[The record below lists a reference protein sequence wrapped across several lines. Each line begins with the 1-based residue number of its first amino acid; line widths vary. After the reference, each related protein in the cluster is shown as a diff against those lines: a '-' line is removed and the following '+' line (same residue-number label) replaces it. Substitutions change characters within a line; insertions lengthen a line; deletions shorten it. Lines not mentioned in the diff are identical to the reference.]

1 MIWPIYLDNNATTAL
16 DPRVLAA
23 MMPYLTNQ
31 FGNAASRSHLYGW
44 QAADAVE
51 IARNQVAELIG
62 ASAKEIVFTSGAT
75 EANNLAIKGICQKN
89 TTNKN
94 KILTLSTEHKA
105 VLDTCLQLSHQGV
118 DSLFLQPDQHGFL
131 SIEALEKSISANTL
145 LLSVMYANNE
155 IGTIQ
160 DFKTIG
166 QFCKQYGVI
175 LHTDAT
181 QAVGKIPIN
190 VQEENIDLLSMSA
203 HKFYGPKGVGA
214 LFVSKKIGGLVAQL
228 HGGQH
233 ERGMRS
239 GTLNVPAIVGMGEAC
254 KIAQLEMQ
262 NENQR
267 LTLLRDQ
274 LEKELLLLP
283 NIKVNGMINSRLAHV
298 SNLTFIDQDG
308 EDLMTKLYKLA
319 VSNGSACT
327 SASVE
332 PSHVLKSIGLSDND
346 AHASIRFSLGRF
358 TSQQDIET
366 AIAHIKEVLAG

>member
-1 MIWPIYLDNNATTAL
+1 
-16 DPRVLAA
+16 
-23 MMPYLTNQ
+23 
-31 FGNAASRSHLYGW
+31 
-44 QAADAVE
+44 
-51 IARNQVAELIG
+51 
-62 ASAKEIVFTSGAT
+62 
-75 EANNLAIKGICQKN
+75 
-89 TTNKN
+89 
-94 KILTLSTEHKA
+94 
-105 VLDTCLQLSHQGV
+105 
-118 DSLFLQPDQHGFL
+118 
-131 SIEALEKSISANTL
+131 
-145 LLSVMYANNE
+145 MYANNE

-160 DFKTIG
+160 DIKTIG
-166 QFCKQYGVI
+166 QFCKQHGVV

-214 LFVSKKIGGLVAQL
+214 LFVSKKIGGLTAQL

-262 NENQR
+262 NENKR
-267 LTLLRDQ
+267 LSILRDQ
-274 LEKELLLLP
+274 LENALLLLP

-298 SNLTFIDQDG
+298 SNLTFVGQDG

-327 SASVE
+327 SASVQ

-358 TSQQDIET
+358 TSQQDIEI